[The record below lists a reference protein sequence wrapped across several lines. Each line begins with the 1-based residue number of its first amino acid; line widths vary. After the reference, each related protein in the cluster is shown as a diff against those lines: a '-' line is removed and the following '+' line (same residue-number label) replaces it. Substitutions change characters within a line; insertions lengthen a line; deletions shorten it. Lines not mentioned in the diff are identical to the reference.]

1 MKKVLGLAFL
11 ASFLATPAL
20 AGETFVRNEWTNSH
34 SVTKTHLNL
43 DSKTNSH
50 RNEDYA
56 SYSKKFYYEGGGKKH
71 GGEEYSSNNSFY
83 ESEKKEYGGNYEPK
97 KKYGNGYKTEHYA
110 GSILEGSFKEKTY
123 ENVYGT
129 IKTRTNQHTN
139 AHETSAGVR

>member
-11 ASFLATPAL
+11 ASFIATPVL
-20 AGETFVRNEWTNSH
+20 AGETFVRNEWTNSN
-34 SVTKTHLNL
+34 SVTKTNLNL

-50 RNEDYA
+50 RNEDYK
-56 SYSKKFYYEGGGKKH
+56 SYSEKFYYEDGGKKH
-71 GGEEYSSNNSFY
+71 TGGEFSSSNSFY
-83 ESEKKEYGGNYEPK
+83 ENEKKEYGDSYEPK
-97 KKYGNGYKTEHYA
+97 KKYGSGYKTEHYA
-110 GSILEGSFKEKTY
+110 GSVLEGNFNEKTY